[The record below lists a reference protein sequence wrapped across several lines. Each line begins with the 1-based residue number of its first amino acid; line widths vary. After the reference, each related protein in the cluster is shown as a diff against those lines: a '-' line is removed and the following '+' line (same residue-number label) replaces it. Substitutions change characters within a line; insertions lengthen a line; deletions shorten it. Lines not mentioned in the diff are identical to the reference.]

1 MAIAKL
7 MPEIPALNSLRVR
20 ALNAIN
26 TCNGTEHGEMASN
39 RVMEAREEAVQC
51 VHSYPGMD
59 IEACASS
66 PCAKP
71 LTFPRGLAPPPNSC
85 PYCKYPL
92 PPRMGCIYRIRR
104 SA

>member
-7 MPEIPALNSLRVR
+7 MPEIPVLNSLRVR
-20 ALNAIN
+20 ALSAIN

-66 PCAKP
+66 TCSKP
-71 LTFPRGLAPPPNSC
+71 VRCPRGLERPHNSC
-85 PYCKYPL
+85 PYCNYPI
-92 PPRMGCIYRIRR
+92 PPGMG
-104 SA
+104 